1 LFNPEVYQSSELAP
15 GMYLTPLRLGLG
27 SWVASGLTA
36 VCNIPTKLWNTT
48 KKNNLTFLNTKSYL
62 LIV

>member
-48 KKNNLTFLNTKSYL
+48 KKT
-62 LIV
+62 I